1 MVAVMVIALAH
12 THVTVNHHDR
22 RSPQSCESFYSIS
35 FVANHS
41 QKANF
46 RQWVT
51 SLMRCKHI
59 VDFIVV
65 VVVVVGVDV
74 HVPNKAEMTARPHPT
89 VLSHYIR

>member
-1 MVAVMVIALAH
+1 MNLAAIH
-12 THVTVNHHDR
+12 
-22 RSPQSCESFYSIS
+22 C
-35 FVANHS
+35 

-65 VVVVVGVDV
+65 VVVVVVVDT
-74 HVPNKAEMTARPHPT
+74 HILTKAETAARLHPS

>member
-1 MVAVMVIALAH
+1 M
-12 THVTVNHHDR
+12 T
-22 RSPQSCESFYSIS
+22 
-35 FVANHS
+35 FVAIHC

-59 VDFIVV
+59 VDDHVV
-65 VVVVVGVDV
+65 VVVVVVVDV
-74 HVPNKAEMTARPHPT
+74 HVPNKAEMTARLHPS

>member
-1 MVAVMVIALAH
+1 MILAAAH
-12 THVTVNHHDR
+12 
-22 RSPQSCESFYSIS
+22 C
-35 FVANHS
+35 

-65 VVVVVGVDV
+65 VVVVVVVDA
-74 HVPNKAEMTARPHPT
+74 HVPTKAEMAARPHPT
-89 VLSHYIR
+89 VLSYYIR

>member
-1 MVAVMVIALAH
+1 MILAAIH
-12 THVTVNHHDR
+12 
-22 RSPQSCESFYSIS
+22 C
-35 FVANHS
+35 

-65 VVVVVGVDV
+65 VVVVVVVDV
-74 HVPNKAEMTARPHPT
+74 HVPNKAKMTARLHPT
-89 VLSHYIR
+89 VLSHSIR

>member
-1 MVAVMVIALAH
+1 MILAAIH
-12 THVTVNHHDR
+12 
-22 RSPQSCESFYSIS
+22 C
-35 FVANHS
+35 

-65 VVVVVGVDV
+65 VVVVVVVDV
-74 HVPNKAEMTARPHPT
+74 HVPNKAEMTARLHPS
-89 VLSHYIR
+89 VLSYYIR